1 MSADGCQQCGLDQYS
16 AAGATSCTP
25 CPEGLLSLRG
35 SVSVDDCYNGEC
47 RVFTEIVVFSSPRQQ
62 ILLSFVICYKVI
74 SFIKNMALCFIYRF
88 MSGAF

>member
-47 RVFTEIVVFSSPRQQ
+47 RVFTEIVVFSTTNFTQFRDMLQS
-62 ILLSFVICYKVI
+62 YKFHKKHGI
-74 SFIKNMALCFIYRF
+74 MLYI
-88 MSGAF
+88 